1 MSPDDSARDNR
12 AHQPNRLINEQSPYL
27 RQHAHN
33 PVDWYPW
40 GAEALE
46 KARTEN
52 KPILLSIGYSACHW
66 CHVMERESFENEAI
80 AQVMNENFVSIK
92 VDREERPDL
101 DQIYMDAV
109 QVLTGRGGWP
119 LTMFLLPDGRPFYG
133 GTYFPPADRHG
144 LPGFPR
150 LLAAIANAYH
160 KQAADVQQN
169 VERLTAAMGAVATY
183 ESRGR
188 ELAPATP
195 LNAARELGKH
205 YDSAHG
211 GIGGAPKFPNSFVF
225 SLFLRMYDADGDINF
240 ADMVRD
246 TLAKMAK
253 GGIYDQIGGGFH
265 RYSVDERWLV
275 PHFEKMLYDNALLAR
290 LYLDAGRALNEPEFM
305 RVAGEI
311 LEYVLR
317 EMTSPEGG
325 FYSSQDADSE
335 GEEGKFFL
343 WTPAAARAAIGDEG
357 LAKIAARYFDIGEE
371 GNFEGRNILNRTI
384 DRADA
389 AKLFGLP
396 ADDLAQAIE
405 TIRARMFAVRE
416 RRVKPGR
423 DEKVLAAWNA
433 MMIGAF
439 AEGYRALGDAR
450 YLAAAERAIDFAM
463 TRLWDGRALRR
474 SYKDGVARFNAYLE
488 DYALMA
494 GAMIDT
500 YEASLDPRYLE
511 QARMLADV
519 ILERFSDG
527 DKGGFYFTSDDHE
540 ELITRAKAAFDGSTP
555 SGNSAAVMALLRLHD
570 YCGDARYAA
579 AAAGTLGLFADLI
592 EKQPFGFAH
601 MLEAADRYF
610 RGPAEIVLVGDRK
623 APEFREWIERAGLL
637 YVPNR
642 ALFVADPDGAGG
654 GSFIP
659 EQARGK
665 PQINR
670 QLTAYVC
677 RERTCSAPL
686 TTFEAVKA
694 ALAD

>member
-1 MSPDDSARDNR
+1 MSQDDSAHDHPTR
-12 AHQPNRLINEQSPYL
+12 QPNRLINEQSPYL

-46 KARTEN
+46 KARAEN
-52 KPILLSIGYSACHW
+52 RPILLSIGYSACHW
-66 CHVMERESFENEAI
+66 CHVMERESFENESI
-80 AQVMNENFVSIK
+80 AQLMNENFVSIK

-169 VERLTAAMGAVATY
+169 VERLTAAMSAVATF
-183 ESRGR
+183 ESSGR
-188 ELAPATP
+188 ELLPATP

-211 GIGGAPKFPNSFVF
+211 GIGGAPKFPNTFVF
-225 SLFLRMYDADGDINF
+225 SLFLRMYEADGDINF
-240 ADMVRD
+240 GDMVRD
-246 TLAKMAK
+246 TLTKMAK

-290 LYLDAGRALNEPEFM
+290 LYLDAGRALNEPEFL
-305 RVAGEI
+305 RIAREI

-343 WTPAAARAAIGDEG
+343 WTPAEAQAAVHDEA
-357 LAKIAARYFDIGEE
+357 LAKIAARYFDISAE

-384 DRADA
+384 DLADA
-389 AKLFGLP
+389 SKLFGMP
-396 ADDLAQAIE
+396 AHDLARAIE
-405 TIRARMFAVRE
+405 SIKARMFTARE
-416 RRVKPGR
+416 QRIKPGR

-433 MMIGAF
+433 MMIAAL
-439 AEGYRALGDAR
+439 AEGSRALGDPC
-450 YLAAAERAIDFAM
+450 YLAAAQRAIDFAM

-488 DYALMA
+488 DYGLLT

-500 YEASLDPRYLE
+500 YEASLDLRYLDY
-511 QARMLADV
+511 ARTLADV
-519 ILERFSDG
+519 ILERFSDRE
-527 DKGGFYFTSDDHE
+527 KGGFYFTSDDHE

-555 SGNSAAVMALLRLHD
+555 SGNSAAVMALLRLHA
-570 YCGDARYAA
+570 YTGDARYAT
-579 AAAGTLGLFADLI
+579 AAAGTLSLFADLI

-601 MLEAADRYF
+601 MLEAADLYF
-610 RGPAEIVLVGDRK
+610 RGPTEIMLVGDRTT
-623 APEFREWIERAGLL
+623 PEFREWIERAGLL

-642 ALFVADPDGAGG
+642 ALFVADPNGADG

-659 EQARGK
+659 EQVRGK

-677 RERTCSAPL
+677 RERSCSAPM
-686 TTFEAVKA
+686 TTFEAVQA
-694 ALAD
+694 ALGD

>member
-1 MSPDDSARDNR
+1 MSQDHSSHDKFTQNA
-12 AHQPNRLINEQSPYL
+12 NRLINEQSPYL

-40 GAEALE
+40 GEEALGR
-46 KARTEN
+46 ARAEN

-80 AQVMNENFVSIK
+80 ARVMNENFVSIK

-109 QVLTGRGGWP
+109 QLLTGRGGWP

-133 GTYFPPADRHG
+133 GTYFPPVDRQG
-144 LPGFPR
+144 LPGFSR
-150 LLAAIANAYH
+150 LLAAIAEAYH
-160 KQAADVQQN
+160 KQPGDVQQN
-169 VERLTAAMGAVATY
+169 VERLTSAMGSVA
-183 ESRGR
+183 SMGAPGS
-188 ELAPATP
+188 ELASTAP
-195 LNAARELGKH
+195 LNAARALGKH
-205 YDSAHG
+205 YDSVHG
-211 GIGGAPKFPNSFVF
+211 GIGGAPKFPNTFVF
-225 SLFLRMYDADGDINF
+225 SLFLRMYDADSDINF

-246 TLAKMAK
+246 TLTKMAK

-290 LYLDAGRALNEPEFM
+290 LYIDAGRALNEPDFL
-305 RVAGEI
+305 RVAREI

-343 WTPAAARAAIGDEG
+343 WTPSEAREAIGDEE
-357 LAKIAARYFDIGEE
+357 LTKIAARYFDISEE

-384 DRADA
+384 GQADA
-389 AKLFGLP
+389 AKLFGKT
-396 ADDLAQAIE
+396 ADELSAAVEMIKW
-405 TIRARMFAVRE
+405 RMFTARE
-416 RRVKPGR
+416 KRIKPGR
-423 DEKVLAAWNA
+423 DEKILAGWNA
-433 MMIGAF
+433 MMIAAF
-439 AEGYRALGDAR
+439 AEGYRALGDPR
-450 YLAAAERAIDFAM
+450 YLAAAERAVEFAM
-463 TRLWDGRALRR
+463 TKLWDGRALRR
-474 SYKDGVARFNAYLE
+474 SYKDGIARFNAYLE
-488 DYALMA
+488 DYALMI

-511 QARMLADV
+511 QARTLADI
-519 ILERFSDG
+519 ILERFLDR
-527 DKGGFYFTSDDHE
+527 DNGGFFFTSDDHE
-540 ELITRAKAAFDGSTP
+540 ELITRSKAFFDGSTP
-555 SGNSAAVMALLRLHD
+555 SGNSAAVMALLRLHA
-570 YCGDARYAA
+570 YTGEERYANEA
-579 AAAGTLGLFADLI
+579 ARAINLLAELI

-601 MLEAADRYF
+601 MLEAADLYF
-610 RGPAEIVLVGDRK
+610 RGPTEVVLVGDRSS
-623 APEFREWIERAGLL
+623 PEFREWIERAGLL

-642 ALFVADPDGAGG
+642 ALFVADKKGDGSG
-654 GSFIP
+654 FIP

-665 PQINR
+665 PQLNG

-677 RERTCSAPL
+677 RDRACSPPM
-686 TTFEAVKA
+686 TTFEAVIA
-694 ALAD
+694 ALDD